1 MGDSGAKLEEEDGG
15 LEYSDLIIRSS
26 IIGSEEVD
34 VGVLALP
41 LMRSEEEDEL
51 LRVCV
56 RK

>member
-41 LMRSEEEDEL
+41 LMRSEDEDEL